1 MTPVYRQD
9 KLAATERATTLQR
22 EVSAKRRL
30 LTDFI
35 IEHLPEELQAN
46 LSAFAGLPPDE
57 DPFQRAEDLTRELEV
72 LEQALALL
80 PGLRQELLV
89 LPIEGQLPRPDNA
102 GMPMFREGDLAL
114 DREHLTRVLRTIDPA
129 ATTWLDGSWD
139 HGAVVAALR
148 PEGSPVGMILS
159 RLRRELVKDNNTHQ
173 EREVIRTVREGQAWT
188 RLAAGTPRLEV
199 YPQSLVET
207 WLLKP
212 LRMRRDVTLGDKDLD
227 RRFMF
232 DAEEDVARTLLSERV
247 RQGMRILDDRAND
260 VRLHVEANAVATV
273 TWDEELSEPLACA
286 VVDVL
291 VGLRSVSIEPLLDAR
306 GLASGRF
313 P

>member
-9 KLAATERATTLQR
+9 EFAANERVNALQR
-22 EVSAKRRL
+22 EVTAKRRL
-30 LTDFI
+30 LTDFV
-35 IEHLPEELQAN
+35 IEHLPEELQAR
-46 LSAFAGLPPDE
+46 LCSFVGLPPDE

-72 LEQALALL
+72 LEQALSLL
-80 PGLRQELLV
+80 PGLREELLV
-89 LPIEGQLPRPDNA
+89 LPVDGQLPHPHNA

-114 DREHLTRVLRTIDPA
+114 DRQQLTQVLRTIDPA

-139 HGAVVAALR
+139 HGAVVAALH

-199 YPQSLVET
+199 YPQGLAET

-212 LRMRRDVTLGDKDLD
+212 LRMRRDVTLGDEDLD
-227 RRFMF
+227 RRLMF
-232 DAEEDVARTLLSERV
+232 DAEEDVVRTLFSERV
-247 RQGMRILDDRAND
+247 RQGMRVLDGRAKD
-260 VRLHVEANAVATV
+260 LRL
-273 TWDEELSEPLACA
+273 TWRPT
-286 VVDVL
+286 
-291 VGLRSVSIEPLLDAR
+291 PW
-306 GLASGRF
+306 
-313 P
+313 PP